1 MDVQHEGQMQTVIYN
16 GQVARATGENM
27 GEYVE
32 QGSIYGAAPSRPTS
46 GMAGE
51 THVDNDKTPVMS
63 GRQSV
68 NEKQSTLEVQQQA
81 VDGHGGDSKKT
92 LLSPFQTAK
101 SEVERNQS
109 PAHMGTAPTNGN
121 QQPPSIDD
129 TPQQTPSHSQTP
141 TEQSQQQVQPM
152 SAQQYPPGDYM
163 YRGHPHAQYVSYV
176 PQHYGP
182 PMPHSAGVQE
192 GSYAQAVTQNGHQGM
207 PPPPPGTHYIPVTG
221 VYPPPPPMAPG
232 HYADPQYMAYPHGAP
247 GVPPYGYS
255 YAYPQSHSAQA
266 TTPSTAPGDRFGSS
280 EPNAHPG
287 VVFARSNDPRIVRP
301 KVKLTHEDKRRIVE
315 IARSNSS
322 LRQEDIAQQYGVDR
336 STISK
341 ILISSHRWTGPAQT
355 PAMPL
360 PKPVKHTGGR
370 FPAIEQ
376 RMHEWMDA
384 QHNAGYEIRDSIARE
399 KAKEIARMMGF
410 TDDRFKASAKWL
422 DKFKERRKL
431 NGQRSSVTASHE
443 STRPQLQS
451 ASDGVA
457 VNFSP
462 ISVPPAFTTAFGH
475 PMYWNSASNAGSP
488 SGSQI
493 MPRSQSSVTLSSTDS
508 NSLEAVSMR
517 QQYQHA
523 NRSESDI
530 ATGMNNSVSDVSSAI
545 PGMHG
550 RQRSRSSPRPQPG
563 AVAQPGN
570 VDPASGRAPRAT
582 VSGLQRQNSYHGIA
596 SPSPRRSDLNRTH
609 STAGSI
615 SSKRQGKPASLAASA
630 FGLTPVQTGDGFTPA
645 PSPSIAVSNHSR
657 RSEIQQGMQPFTHS
671 MSGMA
676 ISPETVSSSGTM
688 STSSSS
694 QSVAGHPA
702 HGPPITPLQPSGYSN
717 IVPHGHTVIPPGVQ
731 YYQVQ
736 MPEGHAQEHPPQ
748 QHYTY
753 VYAHPGYPPYPA
765 QLDPKQPVSWREE

>member
-1 MDVQHEGQMQTVIYN
+1 MQTVIYN
-16 GQVARATGENM
+16 GQVAQAAGENM

-32 QGSIYGAAPSRPTS
+32 QGSIYGAAPVNQSRPVS
-46 GMAGE
+46 GMPGE
-51 THVDNDKTPVMS
+51 SHVDNDKTPVMS

-68 NEKQSTLEVQQQA
+68 KEMQSTLEVQQA
-81 VDGHGGDSKKT
+81 VDGQAGDSKKT

-101 SEVERNQS
+101 SEVEQKQPGLTDQQVAAAWRHDGV
-109 PAHMGTAPTNGN
+109 ATNGTQ
-121 QQPPSIDD
+121 QQPATDD

-152 SAQQYPPGDYM
+152 PAQHYPPDYM

-176 PQHYGP
+176 PQHYAQ
-182 PMPHSAGVQE
+182 PMPHSAGGHE
-192 GSYAQAVTQNGHQGM
+192 GSYAHAVSQNGHQGM

-221 VYPPPPPMAPG
+221 VYPPPPPMAPA
-232 HYADPQYMAYPHGAP
+232 HYADPQYMAYAHGPP
-247 GVPPYGYS
+247 GAPPYGYS
-255 YAYPQSHSAQA
+255 YAYPQPQPAPSA
-266 TTPSTAPGDRFGSS
+266 TPSTAPGDRFGSS
-280 EPNAHPG
+280 EPSAHPG

-315 IARSNSS
+315 IARSNTS

-360 PKPVKHTGGR
+360 PKPPKHTGGR

-384 QHNAGYEIRDSIARE
+384 QHAAGYEIRDSIARD
-399 KAKEIARMMGF
+399 KAKEIAKMMGF

-422 DKFKERRKL
+422 DKFKERRRL
-431 NGQRSSVTASHE
+431 NGQRSSVTASYE

-488 SGSQI
+488 SGSQTI
-493 MPRSQSSVTLSSTDS
+493 PRSQSSVTLSSTDS

-523 NRSESDI
+523 NRSESDV

-545 PGMHG
+545 HG
-550 RQRSRSSPRPQPG
+550 RQRSRSSPRPQSG
-563 AVAQPGN
+563 AVAQPGS

-630 FGLTPVQTGDGFTPA
+630 FGLTPVQTGAGFSPV
-645 PSPSIAVSNHSR
+645 PSPSTAASNHSR
-657 RSEIQQGMQPFTHS
+657 RSDMQQGMQPFTHS

-676 ISPETVSSSGTM
+676 ISPETMSSSGTM

-694 QSVAGHPA
+694 QSVAGQPT
-702 HGPPITPLQPSGYSN
+702 HGPPITPLQPSGFSN
-717 IVPHGHTVIPPGVQ
+717 IVPHGHAVLPPGVQ
-731 YYQVQ
+731 YYHVQ
-736 MPEGHAQEHPPQ
+736 MPQGHAQEHPPQ

-765 QLDPKQPVSWREE
+765 QADTKQPVSWREE